1 MVDRID
7 STSKLAKIGRS
18 ASSFRVSF
26 ELIISKFH
34 FSHELFRPF
43 PATIQLLG
51 LASSLS
57 LIGSSVVII
66 LGAFVSPL
74 SPMIPRSSLSLI
86 PKFAMVSQDISFLA
100 TCCLLFVHMNAEASS
115 SLEVVI
121 VGL

>member
-1 MVDRID
+1 M
-7 STSKLAKIGRS
+7 GRN

-66 LGAFVSPL
+66 QGAFVFVAAVAVTVTS
-74 SPMIPRSSLSLI
+74 
-86 PKFAMVSQDISFLA
+86 VSHDPTVLPVAGSKICNGKSRYFVSRY
-100 TCCLLFVHMNAEASS
+100 LLPVVCMNAEARS